1 MAAVVAVEIRMRY
14 LKDKGPQDWRL
25 GATPSH
31 SRYFFQKVNFK
42 ILDFVLEGTDPQPLT
57 GFAYK
62 REEKH
67 NVVDYLTSCGIEIL
81 CKKLECQHPDCAF
94 PWVSL
99 GEALITLCVEWF
111 RNLLV
116 FR

>member
-14 LKDKGPQDWRL
+14 LKDKGPQDWHL
-25 GATPSH
+25 GATPPH
-31 SRYFFQKVNFK
+31 STCFFQKVNFK

-57 GFAYK
+57 GFACK

-67 NVVDYLTSCGIEIL
+67 NVVDYLTSCGID
-81 CKKLECQHPDCAF
+81 KKLECQHPDCADCAF

-99 GEALITLCVEWF
+99 EALITLCVEWF

-116 FR
+116 LR